1 MQFYGIGALLPIALL
16 VAIIALA
23 HANGSATTDLGRN
36 CTWVI

>member
-23 HANGSATTDLGRN
+23 HANDRLLRTLGEIHL
-36 CTWVI
+36 VI